1 MFVILPDEVMN
12 EWAEWLAKKS
22 FDLTA
27 TGIFSVELPAKQ
39 LGLIQACTPRSTIN
53 RLYSLRNGFWLSE
66 SPWAYVGTM
75 HDDWPR
81 MILTAMRQLVMEND
95 PAAAFKTARAAQKA
109 SLCTRTFP
117 EMTANWFYGQIL
129 YAGAGAVFKNEADGE
144 TVAQVFGALEAEAG
158 TGEVARSHF
167 QAVAAALGDVL
178 VGEAGVDGAV
188 DLDACSGTGAC
199 GEERRKGSGRFSKL
213 HDVVFDEVC

>member
-81 MILTAMRQLVMEND
+81 MILTAMRQLVMETIRR
-95 PAAAFKTARAAQKA
+95 PPSRRRVPLRRHRFA
-109 SLCTRTFP
+109 P
-117 EMTANWFYGQIL
+117 
-129 YAGAGAVFKNEADGE
+129 
-144 TVAQVFGALEAEAG
+144 
-158 TGEVARSHF
+158 ARS
-167 QAVAAALGDVL
+167 L
-178 VGEAGVDGAV
+178 
-188 DLDACSGTGAC
+188 
-199 GEERRKGSGRFSKL
+199 R
-213 HDVVFDEVC
+213 

>member
-66 SPWAYVGTM
+66 
-75 HDDWPR
+75 
-81 MILTAMRQLVMEND
+81 
-95 PAAAFKTARAAQKA
+95 
-109 SLCTRTFP
+109 
-117 EMTANWFYGQIL
+117 
-129 YAGAGAVFKNEADGE
+129 
-144 TVAQVFGALEAEAG
+144 
-158 TGEVARSHF
+158 
-167 QAVAAALGDVL
+167 ALGPTW
-178 VGEAGVDGAV
+178 AP
-188 DLDACSGTGAC
+188 CTMTGP
-199 GEERRKGSGRFSKL
+199 G
-213 HDVVFDEVC
+213 

>member
-95 PAAAFKTARAAQKA
+95 PAAAFQTAW
-109 SLCTRTFP
+109 L
-117 EMTANWFYGQIL
+117 L
-129 YAGAGAVFKNEADGE
+129 
-144 TVAQVFGALEAEAG
+144 
-158 TGEVARSHF
+158 
-167 QAVAAALGDVL
+167 
-178 VGEAGVDGAV
+178 
-188 DLDACSGTGAC
+188 
-199 GEERRKGSGRFSKL
+199 
-213 HDVVFDEVC
+213 

>member
-81 MILTAMRQLVMEND
+81 MILTAMRQLVME
-95 PAAAFKTARAAQKA
+95 K
-109 SLCTRTFP
+109 
-117 EMTANWFYGQIL
+117 
-129 YAGAGAVFKNEADGE
+129 
-144 TVAQVFGALEAEAG
+144 
-158 TGEVARSHF
+158 RSGGRL
-167 QAVAAALGDVL
+167 Q
-178 VGEAGVDGAV
+178 DGACRSEGI
-188 DLDACSGTGAC
+188 A
-199 GEERRKGSGRFSKL
+199 L
-213 HDVVFDEVC
+213 HPHVP

>member
-1 MFVILPDEVMN
+1 MALIYQPSKRIFCGWFEPL
-12 EWAEWLAKKS
+12 KS
-22 FDLTA
+22 T
-27 TGIFSVELPAKQ
+27 T
-39 LGLIQACTPRSTIN
+39 
-53 RLYSLRNGFWLSE
+53 YSE
-66 SPWAYVGTM
+66 YP
-75 HDDWPR
+75 
-81 MILTAMRQLVMEND
+81 
-95 PAAAFKTARAAQKA
+95 
-109 SLCTRTFP
+109 
-117 EMTANWFYGQIL
+117 
-129 YAGAGAVFKNEADGE
+129 KNEADGE
-144 TVAQVFGALEAEAG
+144 AVAQVFGAFEAEAG

>member
-117 EMTANWFYGQIL
+117 AMTANWFYGQIL
-129 YAGAGAVFKNEADGE
+129 YAN
-144 TVAQVFGALEAEAG
+144 
-158 TGEVARSHF
+158 R
-167 QAVAAALGDVL
+167 DVPKRVL
-178 VGEAGVDGAV
+178 
-188 DLDACSGTGAC
+188 
-199 GEERRKGSGRFSKL
+199 R
-213 HDVVFDEVC
+213 

>member
-1 MFVILPDEVMN
+1 MARKEELRLDGDR
-12 EWAEWLAKKS
+12 
-22 FDLTA
+22 DLFGRIAGQA
-27 TGIFSVELPAKQ
+27 TRLDS
-39 LGLIQACTPRSTIN
+39 ACTPRSTIN

-95 PAAAFKTARAAQKA
+95 PAAAFKTARAAQKT

-129 YAGAGAVFKNEADGE
+129 YANRDVPK
-144 TVAQVFGALEAEAG
+144 
-158 TGEVARSHF
+158 RS
-167 QAVAAALGDVL
+167 
-178 VGEAGVDGAV
+178 
-188 DLDACSGTGAC
+188 
-199 GEERRKGSGRFSKL
+199 
-213 HDVVFDEVC
+213 

>member
-117 EMTANWFYGQIL
+117 EMTANWFSMPT
-129 YAGAGAVFKNEADGE
+129 A
-144 TVAQVFGALEAEAG
+144 TC
-158 TGEVARSHF
+158 RS
-167 QAVAAALGDVL
+167 
-178 VGEAGVDGAV
+178 
-188 DLDACSGTGAC
+188 
-199 GEERRKGSGRFSKL
+199 GS
-213 HDVVFDEVC
+213 